1 MKRVLFHSEAEWD
14 LHQAIIFYERERPGL
29 GRELRQEVE
38 AVVRRIQQNPRAF
51 PLQAD
56 KETRKGLVQR
66 FPYTVVFIELEEVL
80 WIGGMSA
87 SPGHPSLE
95 SPLPK
100 RPEL

>member
-1 MKRVLFHSEAEWD
+1 LKRVIFHSEAEWD

-38 AVVRRIQQNPRAF
+38 ATVRRIQQNPRAF

-56 KETRKGLVQR
+56 QETRKGLVNR

-80 WIGGMSA
+80 WIAAVAHQKRHPQYWSGRR
-87 SPGHPSLE
+87 PG
-95 SPLPK
+95 
-100 RPEL
+100 